1 MKFDGT
7 NKIQE
12 SVILSPIPFNKG
24 CFHHVSSLK
33 NIYIVG
39 SRGASQLG
47 GYLLGN
53 PPGYKA
59 NKL

>member
-1 MKFDGT
+1 MGGPNLTVRPKKTTIIAVSVKHICPISDGVMK
-7 NKIQE
+7 
-12 SVILSPIPFNKG
+12 
-24 CFHHVSSLK
+24 
-33 NIYIVG
+33 YIVG